1 MTDVPAG
8 KMTAGEIDV
17 LVGLI
22 AKIEDPDEVSGV
34 ADRICEAVCRTTSFS
49 RAVMFRHDPTL
60 GVSTP
65 TGFHGVAEDVIAS
78 VTATLDEMPLA
89 QRVLSEDR
97 VIEVSRNLE
106 FELPAR
112 YAGMAG
118 ITTIT
123 CAPVAAAGTWF
134 GVIVADQGG
143 EDYLLSA
150 EDHQRL
156 HTLGRLAAIAATVEK
171 SATSRE
177 RTRSVDSRI
186 DMIREI
192 HDQVIQRLFGLSL
205 ALGSAGNL
213 TQKEQQQCSEEI
225 TAVLGELRAALARP
239 VTPEEPGKPG
249 DTRSF
254 RELVDWFAESE
265 TIELHWQDG
274 VETPAHLEAVA
285 ISALTEALRNA
296 QRHSD
301 GGQVGI
307 RIGIEEGAFSVDVV
321 NDRVSPSGQGGG
333 LGLRLLTL
341 EALQNDAL
349 VEFGPRGDRWHFRL
363 LGPVKR

>member
-1 MTDVPAG
+1 MA
-8 KMTAGEIDV
+8 
-17 LVGLI
+17 
-22 AKIEDPDEVSGV
+22 GV

-49 RAVMFRHDPTL
+49 RAVMFTHDPTL

-89 QRVLSEDR
+89 QRVLAEDR

-143 EDYLLSA
+143 EDYLLSE

-171 SATSRE
+171 STTSRE

-186 DMIREI
+186 GLIREI
-192 HDQVIQRLFGLSL
+192 HDQVVQRMFGLSL
-205 ALGSAGNL
+205 ALGSGGSL
-213 TQKEQQQCSEEI
+213 SEQEQQQCSEEI
-225 TAVLGELRAALARP
+225 TAVLGQLRTALARP
-239 VTPEEPGKPG
+239 VATDQPG
-249 DTRSF
+249 DLGDPGAPGDSRTF

-265 TIELHWQDG
+265 AIELWWQDD
-274 VETPAHLEAVA
+274 VTTPYHLEILA
-285 ISALTEALRNA
+285 ISALTEGLRNA

-301 GGQVGI
+301 SGQVEIRVGI
-307 RIGIEEGAFSVDVV
+307 TEGAFSVEVI
-321 NDRVSPSGQGGG
+321 NDRISQSAQGGG

-341 EALQNDAL
+341 EALQSDAL

-363 LGPVKR
+363 LAPVQP